1 MYQGSLLYAL
11 LFQELKQDISSFRYE
26 VMGMMK
32 TGKSSLQGA
41 KASGSSVESSLAYPN
56 SSLKV
61 SPCPKSSQ
69 VKSKLNRFKITTS
82 IIKQGSTAVSPR
94 PPEAS
99 NGLPNG
105 LWAHVSDEC
114 STEKSSQR
122 RNFPK
127 DISDFGLF
135 QKRHWSGN
143 ETTSGAGEASRKMY
157 SLSEVVGESEGS
169 DTEEQHKD
177 HMAGGEIKEELLKG
191 EKAEDTAVNEPVNEN
206 DEVLNTNSSLE
217 EAGQKETKVK
227 DKDSLPCSDPVAD
240 ECLSGSCRVEA

>member
-1 MYQGSLLYAL
+1 MLP
-11 LFQELKQDISSFRYE
+11 QELKQDISSFRYE

-41 KASGSSVESSLAYPN
+41 KTSGSSVESTLAYPN

-61 SPCPKSSQ
+61 SPCPQSSQ

-82 IIKQGSTAVSPR
+82 IIKQGTSTASPR

-99 NGLPNG
+99 NGIPNG
-105 LWAHVSDEC
+105 VWSLVSDER
-114 STEKSSQR
+114 SSEKSSHR

-135 QKRHWSGN
+135 QKRHWSSS
-143 ETTSGAGEASRKMY
+143 ESTSGAGEISRKIY

-169 DTEEQHKD
+169 DAEDHDEDHTARGKD
-177 HMAGGEIKEELLKG
+177 EKELLKG
-191 EKAEDTAVNEPVNEN
+191 EQAEEAAVNQAGNEN

-217 EAGQKETKVK
+217 KDGQKETKVK
-227 DKDSLPCSDPVAD
+227 DKDSLPCSDTVAD
-240 ECLSGSCRVEA
+240 ECVSGSCKDEA